1 MPDTVLYLVIST
13 TIFVVLMFVFRIEE
27 ARGQRFLSPVRD
39 WLDTMSGTVA
49 TVLLKLR
56 LFMGA
61 GTIRLFLHFV
71 VHRALKVVLLLVRK
85 LEGFFETRLRQNRRH
100 ATAISHDLE
109 RRSHLVEIAE
119 HKQATALTE
128 QEKRRMRAHY

>member
-1 MPDTVLYLVIST
+1 MPDAVLYLIIST
-13 TIFVVLMFVFRIEE
+13 TVFVVLMFVFRIEE
-27 ARGQRFLSPVRD
+27 AREQRFLSPLRS
-39 WLDTMSGTVA
+39 WLDGVSDKVA

-56 LFMGA
+56 LFVGA
-61 GTIRLFLHFV
+61 GTMRLFLHFV
-71 VHRALKVVLLLVRK
+71 VHRLLQTVLRLVRT
-85 LEGFFETRLRQNRRH
+85 LERFFETRLRQNRRH

-128 QEKRRMRAHY
+128 QEKRRMKAHH